1 MGRASRADAE
11 RHRGEIV
18 DAASRLFRER
28 GVGEVSVPEVMA
40 AAGLTHGG
48 FYRHFPSKDALA
60 GTAVEAAFAGQAE
73 RVRELSAE
81 HGGDPAAT
89 RAAFVE
95 RYLGSAHRDAPGQGC
110 PNAAL
115 ATEIGRAEPGSA
127 LRAAYGEAARSYV
140 ATLAEL
146 TGTDE
151 PTTLADLATLVG
163 AMVLARASAGDPL
176 SDQVLDA
183 VRERLR

>member
-1 MGRASRADAE
+1 MGRASKADAA
-11 RHRGEIV
+11 RHREEIV

-60 GTAVEAAFAGQAE
+60 GTAVQAAFAGQAE
-73 RVRELSAE
+73 RVRVLAE
-81 HGGDPAAT
+81 QHGGDPAAT
-89 RAAFVE
+89 RAAFVD
-95 RYLGSAHRDAPGQGC
+95 RYLSSAHRDAPGRGC

-115 ATEIGRAEPGSA
+115 AVEVGRAEPGSA
-127 LRAAYGEAARSYV
+127 LRAVYGEAARSYV
-140 ATLAEL
+140 TELSEL

-151 PTTLADLATLVG
+151 TTTLADLAALVG
-163 AMVLARASAGDPL
+163 AMVIARASAGDPL

-183 VRERLR
+183 VRERLL